1 MNALVISAN
10 PGLVDE
16 VRRLAAAASVEVTV
30 ARDAAEA
37 RNALQRAALVLI
49 GADLPGRIPR
59 REGVIV
65 LARGATVPVY
75 RRAMEL
81 GAERVAVLPDEEAWL
96 TERMAR
102 ACLPGAFGRQVS
114 VTGARGGAG
123 ASVFATTLA
132 LMAARAGARVLL
144 VDLDAGG
151 GGLDALLGLEGVPG
165 TRWPDLA
172 GLRGRLAPRA
182 LEEAVPS
189 ARGVGVLSHAH
200 DRPCQVR
207 HEVLSSVLAA
217 ARGAYDLVVAD
228 RPRDVELPVE
238 TGDRAVLLVPAEV
251 RGVLAA
257 RSVPAGPDET
267 LLVTR
272 GPAPGRLAPRAVA
285 ESLCLPLAG
294 HYDFERGVPAAV
306 ERAAPPVRGR
316 LARLC
321 ARLLDGPLAA

>member
-1 MNALVISAN
+1 MNALVLSTN

-16 VRRLAAAASVEVTV
+16 VRRLAAAASVEVSV
-30 ARDAAEA
+30 ARDTAEA
-37 RNALQRAALVLI
+37 RGSLQNAALVLV

-59 REGVIV
+59 RGGVV
-65 LARGATVPVY
+65 MLARAATVPVF
-75 RRAMEL
+75 RRAMDL
-81 GAERVAVLPDEEAWL
+81 GAERVAVLPDEEDWL
-96 TERMAR
+96 AERMAR
-102 ACLPGAFGRQVS
+102 ACLPGAFGRRIA

-132 LMAARAGARVLL
+132 LMAARGGARVLL

-151 GGLDALLGLEGVPG
+151 GGLDTLLGLEGTPG

-182 LEEAVPS
+182 LEEEVPS
-189 ARGVGVLSHAH
+189 ARGVAVLSHAH
-200 DRPCQVR
+200 DRPCALR
-207 HEVLSSVLAA
+207 PEVVASVLATA
-217 ARGAYDLVVAD
+217 QRAYDLVITD
-228 RPRDVELPVE
+228 RPRDLAL
-238 TGDRAVLLVPAEV
+238 TADRTVLLVPAEV

-257 RSVPAGPDET
+257 RSVAAGPDEP

-272 GPAPGRLAPRAVA
+272 GPAPGGLAPRAVA
-285 ESLCLPLAG
+285 ESLCLPLSG
-294 HYDFERGVPAAV
+294 HYDFERGVPAAL